1 MKHRVLPILLMAL
14 LAALPGEPAHAGPGP
29 GGEEAGGEEAPAQ
42 AVTPEPD
49 DDGDEDEAEPYT
61 LSAAYPNPFRTRTR
75 FDLRV
80 KKTQRVAVEVYNL
93 LGQRVRTLFEG
104 RLRAGNER
112 TFAFEAGSLP
122 SGLYLCRVKGETF
135 TAARRVTLVQ

>member
-1 MKHRVLPILLMAL
+1 
-14 LAALPGEPAHAGPGP
+14 
-29 GGEEAGGEEAPAQ
+29 
-42 AVTPEPD
+42 
-49 DDGDEDEAEPYT
+49 
-61 LSAAYPNPFRTRTR
+61 
-75 FDLRV
+75 
-80 KKTQRVAVEVYNL
+80 VYNL

>member
-1 MKHRVLPILLMAL
+1 MKHRLLPLLLMGL
-14 LAALPGEPAHAGPGP
+14 LVAWPGAPAHAGVLLGP
-29 GGEEAGGEEAPAQ
+29 GEGPAH
-42 AVTPEPD
+42 AANAEWD
-49 DDGDEDEAEPYT
+49 DDSDEDDDEADPYT

-80 KKTQRVAVEVYNL
+80 KKTQRISVEVYNL

-112 TFAFEAGSLP
+112 TFTFKAKNLP
-122 SGLYLCRVKGETF
+122 SGLYLYRIEGETF
-135 TAARRVTLVQ
+135 TAARRVTLVR